1 MAYQRTSA
9 ETITFTRHEQAV
21 TPLSFLRSLRG
32 DEKRIL
38 KTDQSYKESEQM
50 LKIVG
55 GILTALAPM
64 LASYLI

>member
-9 ETITFTRHEQAV
+9 ETITFTRNEQAV

-32 DEKRIL
+32 YEKRIL